1 MIMTI
6 IIFRW
11 NFSAFLLDRFSGG
24 HSLSTLC
31 LHLFH
36 QLGEGGDDYG
46 DGGGDDD
53 VDGDDGD
60 DGDGDDHSL
69 SSSSV
74 ISLSSTP
81 PLSSQSLSSLL
92 S

>member
-1 MIMTI
+1 MIKMRPDHYHKQKKRSCSPPAGSPVI
-6 IIFRW
+6 MVIREVL
-11 NFSAFLLDRFSGG
+11 AG
-24 HSLSTLC
+24 
-31 LHLFH
+31 
-36 QLGEGGDDYG
+36 
-46 DGGGDDD
+46 
-53 VDGDDGD
+53 DGDDGD
-60 DGDGDDHSL
+60 WDGDDDGGNGDDGDYGDGDDHSL